1 MFVLHLVIQLYL
13 TPNFIIFL
21 FKAVVITINSI
32 KDKLENSTNHSNPFI
47 GVDELGND
55 WFVKTYFNDSV
66 HETNAL
72 FNEFVAFNLAEKIG
86 LPWPKGYAV
95 QLSESVKSEL
105 SLSIT
110 YVIAYEFIHAI
121 EELPEG
127 YQFNNEQLDN
137 LYGKSL
143 FDNWLLIGDV
153 KNDTCKLL
161 NGELLFMDAGIAFED
176 DSGDMWGEDGL
187 IWTDSKLFIESSPY
201 HCGILSSAEGYQSWI
216 NRVSEIPTDYY
227 QFISDNIPQDWH
239 VPESYKSKFVE
250 VFSSSCDV
258 FIPMMISYIEWELNR
273 Q

>member
-1 MFVLHLVIQLYL
+1 MIKI
-13 TPNFIIFL
+13 NF
-21 FKAVVITINSI
+21 I
-32 KDKLENSTNHSNPFI
+32 KDKLETSSNHSNPFI

-55 WFVKTYFNDSV
+55 WFVKTYFNGSV

-86 LPWPKGYAV
+86 LPWPKGNIV
-95 QLSESVKSEL
+95 QLSESVKSAL
-105 SLSIT
+105 NLSIS

-127 YQFNNEQLDN
+127 YQFSKEQVDN

-143 FDNWLLIGDV
+143 FDNWLLIGDA

-176 DSGDMWGEDGL
+176 DSGDMWAEDSL
-187 IWTDSKLFIESSPY
+187 IWNDRKLFIESSPY

-216 NRVSEIPTDYY
+216 KKVSEIPVDYY
-227 QFISDNIPQDWH
+227 QVISDSIPQDWH
-239 VPESYKSKFVE
+239 VPKGYKSKFVE
-250 VFSSSCDV
+250 VFSSSCEI
-258 FIPMMISYIEWELNR
+258 FIPMMSSCIKFELGR
-273 Q
+273 H